1 MQRVA
6 LLSHVKASS
15 VPPTIRSSGA
25 RRIPWQGG
33 KISSNKEE
41 ALQKFYQRKLQAGDH
56 LTAQQIQAT
65 QASCTSRP
73 PNERRNPKKLHAT
86 HRPHAKV
93 SAGGNHTVL
102 KTGRVLGPKLSAS
115 TSKQPTK
122 KAMKQQIARQPQR
135 PAKTV
140 VKMAPTRAAVT
151 SSTPIALEEKLGL
164 PLDALVG
171 NPSKLKRSNNSV
183 KRR

>member
-15 VPPTIRSSGA
+15 VPPTIRGSGA

-56 LTAQQIQAT
+56 LTAQQIQAA
-65 QASCTSRP
+65 QASRTSRP

-93 SAGGNHTVL
+93 STGSHTVL

-122 KAMKQQIARQPQR
+122 KAMKQQVARQPQR

-140 VKMAPTRAAVT
+140 VKMAPTRPAVA
-151 SSTPIALEEKLGL
+151 SLAPIALEEKLGL

-171 NPSKLKRSNNSV
+171 NPSKPKRSNNSV